1 MTNKTRCTIY
11 LTAEQDSRSKRL
23 AELMGISRNAVV
35 QQAVAQYLM
44 AFGMLEEK
52 VNHISDDLKGQL
64 QIDLDGVIRDENGKA
79 V

>member
-44 AFGMLEEK
+44 TFKMLEDK
-52 VNHISDDLKGQL
+52 VDELSDNLKGQL
-64 QIDLDGVIRDENGKA
+64 QIDLDGIIRDENGKA